1 MLSHTGIISQVA
13 QLQVIP
19 QIHVDVGPTF
29 SNGAFPGGSDDEESA
44 GKAGDPG
51 LIPGSA
57 RGPEGT
63 GYPVQ
68 CSCLENSMGRG
79 LGG

>member
-13 QLQVIP
+13 QLQVIL
-19 QIHVDVGPTF
+19 QIHFDVGPTF
-29 SNGAFPGGSDDEESA
+29 SNGAFSGGSDDKESA

-51 LIPGSA
+51 LTPGSA

-68 CSCLENSMGRG
+68 YSCLENSMDRG
-79 LGG
+79 LSD